1 MAVQDCSA
9 FDALGRILSGT
20 VKPGDTVRV
29 LGEAY
34 SPEDEEDSTTA
45 TITSVWAYQARYRV
59 PLTRATAGA
68 LTPMVEWCLQTSSV
82 SEHGV

>member
-1 MAVQDCSA
+1 M
-9 FDALGRILSGT
+9 
-20 VKPGDTVRV
+20 RV

-34 SPEDEEDSTTA
+34 SPDDEEDSTTA

-68 LTPMVEWCLQTSSV
+68 SFLV
-82 SEHGV
+82 